1 MFKSLLTALL
11 SLFLVVSVGMTSSF
25 AAEAPTAVDLVTAD
39 VALCLEV
46 NGLNETWARFEAG
59 PDMDRLRTFP
69 PFQRLLESGG
79 FQQWQAVEEHVERQT
94 GKKLSSQLRALFGR
108 SLVLAVYVPQTGNPR
123 GILIGEAI
131 DEAAVQTAL
140 ATWSKLDPS
149 AVLSKKSHHGHGY
162 LQRKKQAP
170 STEIAFIAITDRWF
184 AISDNES
191 LIQDVIDRFVSLTSE
206 TSQSLATDSLPASP
220 RFIQNRRR
228 LKTDGAAYLHI
239 NARPWDRGLEEASQ
253 SPSDPINIAEVWKRV
268 NSVSACLRLDQG
280 IVCDAIVDL
289 ETSRLPVEWTK
300 LVATAA
306 GSSSW
311 VHRIPA
317 ESLLAISGRIE
328 LAPVLRHVFNQIP
341 AKDQAELMKIRR
353 IVQSQFGGKDLLDT
367 ILPALTRDF
376 GGFVTTR
383 TDQQTNK
390 VTLDGA
396 LGFSLGSSSD
406 QEMLTDIDH
415 GLDSGLSLLAAYHSV
430 EGEQIVTVQREQAE
444 ATQLH
449 SLSIAA
455 PFPIA
460 YGIKGSHLVIAGS
473 KNRLKQ
479 TLDSLDQPVNSSRLS
494 DHKGRFFPDA
504 NQLIWLDMARLRQTL
519 EQSGPDIAQ
528 IFAPNSANE
537 ASRLAQR
544 FEHVRPYLQ
553 LVDSLFIA
561 GRIESDHVRIT
572 FGGGLDTNPAR
583 IPSQPAPAQ

>member
-1 MFKSLLTALL
+1 MFKCFLTQML
-11 SLFLVVSVGMTSSF
+11 SLFLVVSVGMTNSF
-25 AAEAPTAVDLVTAD
+25 GAEVPTAVDLVTAD
-39 VALCLEV
+39 VAFCLEV
-46 NGLNETWARFEAG
+46 TGLEETWTRFEAG
-59 PDMDRLRTFP
+59 PYMDRLRTFP
-69 PFQRLLESGG
+69 PFQRLLESGS
-79 FQQWQAVEEHVERQT
+79 FHQWQAVEEHVARQT
-94 GKKLSSQLRALFGR
+94 GTKLSSQLRALFGR

-149 AVLSKKSHHGHGY
+149 AVLTRKLHHGHGY

-184 AISDNES
+184 AISDNEF

-206 TSQSLATDSLPASP
+206 TSQSRTTDSLAASP

-228 LKTDGAAYLHI
+228 LKTDVAAYLHI

-253 SPSDPINIAEVWKRV
+253 SPNDPINIAEVWKRV

-280 IVCDAIVDL
+280 IVCDAVVDL
-289 ETSRLPVEWTK
+289 ETSPLPEEWKK

-367 ILPALTRDF
+367 ILPTLARDF
-376 GGFVTTR
+376 GGFITTR
-383 TDQQTNK
+383 TDKQTNK
-390 VTLDGA
+390 VALDGA
-396 LGFSLGSSSD
+396 LGFSLGSLSD
-406 QEMLTDIDH
+406 QEMLNDLDH

-430 EGEQIVTVQREQAE
+430 EGNQIVTVQREQTE
-444 ATQLH
+444 AMQFRW
-449 SLSIAA
+449 LSATA

-460 YGIKGSHLVIAGS
+460 YGIKGSNLMIAGS
-473 KNRLKQ
+473 KEQLKQ
-479 TLDSLDQPVNSSRLS
+479 AFQSLDQPVDPSRLT
-494 DHKGRFFPDA
+494 DHKGRFFSDA
-504 NQLIWLDMARLRQTL
+504 NQLIWLDMACIRQTL
-519 EQSGPDIAQ
+519 EKSGPDIAQ

-544 FEHVRPYLQ
+544 FEHARHYLQ

-561 GRIESDHVRIT
+561 GRIESDHLRIT
-572 FGGGLDTNPAR
+572 FGGGLDTK
-583 IPSQPAPAQ
+583 